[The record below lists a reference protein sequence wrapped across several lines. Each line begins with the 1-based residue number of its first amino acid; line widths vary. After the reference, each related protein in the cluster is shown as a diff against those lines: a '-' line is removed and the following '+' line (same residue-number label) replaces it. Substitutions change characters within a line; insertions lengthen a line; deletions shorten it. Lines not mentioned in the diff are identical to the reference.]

1 MDKSRKKIQGMFDEI
16 AGKYDFL
23 NHLFTMKMDLKWRR
37 EIVQEIKNNNSPKD
51 LIIDL
56 ATGTGDLSIELL
68 KLNPKKLF
76 AADISFNM
84 LAFQNKKVNNPALQ
98 LLQCDSLN
106 LPFEDNTIDIV
117 TIGFGIRNFEFMEK
131 CLDEINRV
139 LKSNGQLIIIEMFS
153 NNNFKTKLFNF
164 YFGKVMPAVGNLI
177 SGSKDAYSY
186 LHKSVANF
194 YSVKDFAN
202 ITLTH
207 NFEEIRVIN
216 NFLGVVNTIYL
227 KKSAK

>member
-1 MDKSRKKIQGMFDEI
+1 MFDEI

-37 EIVQEIKNNNSPKD
+37 EIVKGIVKNNSPKD
-51 LIIDL
+51 FIIDL

-76 AADISFNM
+76 ATDISYNM
-84 LAFQNKKVNNPALQ
+84 LALQSKKVNSNSAIQ

-106 LPFEDNTIDIV
+106 LPFEDNSIDIV

-139 LKSNGQLIIIEMFS
+139 LKPNGQLIIIEMFS
-153 NNNFKTKLFNF
+153 NNDFKTKMFNF
-164 YFGKVMPAVGNLI
+164 YFGKVMPVVGNLI

-194 YSVKDFAN
+194 YSVNDFVN
-202 ITLTH
+202 ITEKH
-207 NFEEIRVIN
+207 RFNKVRVKN

-227 KKSAK
+227 EKP

>member
-1 MDKSRKKIQGMFDEI
+1 MFDEI

-37 EIVQEIKNNNSPKD
+37 EIVKEIEKNNTPKEF
-51 LIIDL
+51 IIDL
-56 ATGTGDLSIELL
+56 ATGTGDLSLELL

-84 LAFQNKKVNNPALQ
+84 LALQKKKINNLALV
-98 LLQCDSLN
+98 LLQCDSLH
-106 LPFEDNTIDIV
+106 LPFEDNSIDII

-139 LKSNGQLIIIEMFS
+139 LKKNGQLIIIEMFS
-153 NNNFKTKLFNF
+153 NNDLKTKLFNF
-164 YFGKVMPAVGNLI
+164 YFGKIMPMVGNMI
-177 SGSKDAYSY
+177 SGSKYAYSY

-194 YSVKDFAN
+194 YSVKDF
-202 ITLTH
+202 ISIIKKH
-207 NFEEIRVIN
+207 NFKNFKVKN

-227 KKSAK
+227 RKL

>member
-37 EIVQEIKNNNSPKD
+37 EIVKEIQKNNSPKD
-51 LIIDL
+51 FVIDL
-56 ATGTGDLSIELL
+56 ATGTGDLSLELL

-84 LAFQNKKVNNPALQ
+84 LALQKKKINNSSLV
-98 LLQCDSLN
+98 LIQCDSLH
-106 LPFEDNTIDIV
+106 LPFENNSIDII

-131 CLDEINRV
+131 CLDEINRA
-139 LKSNGQLIIIEMFS
+139 LKPNGQLIIIEMFS
-153 NNNFKTKLFNF
+153 NNDFKTKLFNF
-164 YFGKVMPAVGNLI
+164 YFGKVMPVVGNLI
-177 SGSKDAYSY
+177 SGSKYAYSY

-194 YSVKDFAN
+194 YSVNDFVT
-202 ITLTH
+202 ITEKHKFKNLK
-207 NFEEIRVIN
+207 VKN
-216 NFLGVVNTIYL
+216 NFLGVVNTVYL
-227 KKSAK
+227 RKI